1 VSDRVCER
9 RRSRRARAA
18 LVALGLL
25 VLGGACRLDVDVNV
39 TVEPDGSGFVEVV
52 AALDDAALERVG
64 GDLGAVL
71 ALDDLEATGWEVR
84 GPDREGDDRT
94 RVRVR
99 KGFDDPDA
107 ASSALAEVAGED
119 GPFRDLEVTRRRS
132 FARTTWEFRG
142 VVDLS
147 GGAGAFGDE
156 ELAEALDGEPLGQSI
171 EDLERQLGAT
181 LDRLVGLRVSVRLP
195 GEVTSNAA
203 TRIANGAVWE
213 LSLGRGPAELAA
225 TGTERR
231 TAVLAWVGAGAVLAL
246 VASVWVLVRIAVR
259 VTDRRRGAAAPEEP
273 TGEEPIGEEPIGEEP
288 IGEEP
293 IGEEPIGDAPRAE
306 DDDGAPRA

>member
-1 VSDRVCER
+1 VSVGAAERGRTRRV
-9 RRSRRARAA
+9 RAA
-18 LVALGLL
+18 LLSLCL
-25 VLGGACRLDVDVNV
+25 VVLAGACRLDVDVNV

-84 GPDREGDDRT
+84 GPDREGDERT

-99 KGFDDPDA
+99 KPFDDPDA
-107 ASSALAEVAGED
+107 ASAVLAEVAGEE
-119 GPFRDLEVTRRRS
+119 GPFRDFEVTRRRS
-132 FARTTWEFRG
+132 FARTTWGFAG

-147 GGAGAFGDE
+147 GGPGAFGDDD
-156 ELAEALDGEPLGQSI
+156 LAEALDGEPLGQSV

-213 LSLGRGPAELAA
+213 LSFGRGPAELSA
-225 TGTERR
+225 TGSERR
-231 TAVLAWVGAGAVLAL
+231 TGVLIWTGVGALLGLIAL
-246 VASVWVLVRIAVR
+246 VWVLVLIAVR
-259 VTDRRRGAAAPEEP
+259 VTDRRRAAPAPDDEP
-273 TGEEPIGEEPIGEEP
+273 TEESEQDE
-288 IGEEP
+288 
-293 IGEEPIGDAPRAE
+293 
-306 DDDGAPRA
+306 GAPRA